1 MNQQSE
7 TMPKTPAYAWVILI
21 ALYMVTLSTTLNL
34 FKLPPMMTTIQTAFG
49 VDIVKAGKLMSV
61 FNIMGFIL
69 AFPAGYILK
78 RYGIKMTA
86 LIAVGASAIG
96 PVIGALAKTFAIL
109 YVGRFIEGVGMG
121 LIMVTAPLAISLW
134 FPLTNRALPNGIWAS
149 SVGGGNLIMLALIA
163 PSIGVSYG
171 WQSMWWA
178 TAGFSVLSFIIFA
191 ILFRMPK
198 QEEMGAEPAPQ
209 EENVPS
215 FIGDMKDI
223 GKGMA
228 NNSFWMIGIGF
239 GLYNLVAMAL
249 VTFYPQFLEIERGF
263 SLTYDNGF
271 LMHASFV
278 TALILGI
285 PIITGPLGGYI
296 SDRLGKRKIMILIP
310 YILVAISFLFPF
322 KVTGS
327 SIMLFVIFLGIV
339 NGPIA
344 AVQLAAVPEVAK
356 KPQYIGTGMAVAIFC
371 QNIGMVLS
379 GVVFP
384 KIQVA
389 SGWEAAGYWMIP
401 FCIIGII
408 ATLLIKVR

>member
-1 MNQQSE
+1 MNQQSV
-7 TMPKTPAYAWVILI
+7 KTPTYAWVVLL
-21 ALYMVTLSTTLNL
+21 ALYMATLSTTLNL
-34 FKLPPMMTTIQTAFG
+34 FKLPPLMTTIQTAFG
-49 VDIVKAGKLMSV
+49 VDIVKAGKLMSC

-86 LIAVGASAIG
+86 LIAVGQSAIG
-96 PVIGALAKTFAIL
+96 PIIGVLAKTFTIL

-134 FPLTNRALPNGIWAS
+134 FPLSNRALPNGLWAS
-149 SVGGGNLIMLALIA
+149 SVGGGNMIMLLIA
-163 PSIGVSYG
+163 PSIAVSSG
-171 WQSMWWA
+171 WGTIWWI
-178 TAGFSVLSFIIFA
+178 TAGFSALSFIVFA

-198 QEEMGAEPAPQ
+198 LEEMEAGPAPQ
-209 EENVPS
+209 EAGVPS
-215 FIGDMKDI
+215 FIEDMKDM
-223 GKGMA
+223 GKALA
-228 NNSFWMIGIGF
+228 NNSFWMISIAF
-239 GLYNLVAMAL
+239 GCYNLVAMAM
-249 VTFYPQFLEIERGF
+249 VTFYPQFLEIERGY
-263 SLTYDNGF
+263 SLTYENGPF
-271 LMHASFV
+271 MHASFV
-278 TALILGI
+278 TALLLGI
-285 PIITGPLGGYI
+285 PILTGPLGGYM

-310 YILVAISFLFPF
+310 FILVAIAFLFPF

-356 KPQYIGTGMAVAIFC
+356 KPQYIGTGMAVAIFL

-379 GVVFP
+379 GVIFP

-401 FCIIGII
+401 ICVLGII
-408 ATLLIKVR
+408 ATSLTKVR